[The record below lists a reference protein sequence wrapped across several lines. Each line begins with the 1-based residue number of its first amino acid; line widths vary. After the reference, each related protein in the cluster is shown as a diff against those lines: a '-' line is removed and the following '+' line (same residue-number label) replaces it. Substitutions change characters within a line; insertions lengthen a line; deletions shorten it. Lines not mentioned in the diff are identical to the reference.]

1 MSKSNYQSSFIGGVV
16 SPELYGRVDDQLYN
30 HAAEKLDN
38 FIVTTTGSIKRRS
51 GFKFIKD
58 FSSYKNVRL
67 IPFRFASDQT
77 LTIILADSTMFI
89 ATAGQLLM
97 NGSQPYSISTPF
109 NSSQLD
115 DLRFSQNADVITFT
129 STKTP
134 PTELKRHG
142 ATDWRFAQIDT
153 APDIEP
159 PDSIS
164 ATATY
169 PDSVLNGSTKFDDDN
184 YNPDTATMDTVT
196 ATYVVTSIDDDG
208 RESMP
213 SSAVS
218 TKCNYYITGATV
230 ELSWSAVPQ
239 AQYYRVYRSVSG
251 VFGFLAQ
258 TDLASLSDQGT
269 TPDTSMTPPKYNAPF
284 IAKAGGKIVSIQV
297 IDGGEDYFGD
307 ESNSGGTS
315 PAGMSYITTVPPF
328 SEMSGVRAEVDGGV
342 IISPVKITVELLID
356 DKVVGTTSIDYFL
369 CAQPTYEYRDEGFTG
384 DGAGSNRPSSTYY
397 GWTYYPKLDSFS
409 KSGTIGIKLP
419 KITGDLSKLKLKF
432 DVPAPSDRFTSLSM
446 ETTRNGIPA
455 YALNA
460 FAAYG
465 KLQLAN
471 VIEYGTK
478 KSTSGPIHGD
488 IPWYVTIPYKSIK
501 TTAGGGGN
509 EFDTPR
515 EVEIPLTISDG
526 RGSGAKATAIAVGG
540 VIKRVNLISGG
551 SNYSNPTVTA
561 QGTGSGAKFKCQLS
575 KATKAEYPSC
585 SCQFDQRRI
594 FAGTA
599 SNPLKVFMTAT
610 GSQYL
615 MTYHVPQK
623 PDDMIEIVALTNDA
637 DIIKHAV
644 AMQSLLLFTG
654 SSELRVYTQD
664 GSGLAPDTVAVRAQ
678 SYVGANNV
686 QPVVVNSS
694 IVYISSRGGH
704 PRQLT
709 FQNQSYNSDD
719 LGVRCP
725 HLFNYNDIVDLTFSK
740 APHQLLWCVSNTGV
754 LLCCTY
760 VPEQRIVSWT
770 ECKSE
775 NSNFKRVCCVS
786 EGLEDRLYVIVERN
800 VNGVTKKYLE
810 HMAPLNYDADNGRF
824 LDSYLEGS
832 FTLPQNKISGLD
844 HLNGCSVHAL
854 VDGSHYG
861 PFIVQNG
868 AVDLPKKGN
877 DIVIGLPIKA
887 QVRTVPI
894 EIQSPD
900 AINNMRGANK
910 LYIRVGKHGA
920 IKYKDAYIDRWSDVK
935 ETNKVKVQGDDSVVY
950 ELPIARSF
958 NNEFKLEIMSDDIS
972 PLDIHSLRIVQTL

>member
-67 IPFRFASDQT
+67 IPFRFASNQT
-77 LTIILADSTMFI
+77 LTIILADSKMFI
-89 ATAGQLLM
+89 ATTGQLLM
-97 NGSQPYSISTPF
+97 SGSQPYSISTPF
-109 NSSQLD
+109 TSDHLD
-115 DLRFSQNADVITFT
+115 GLHYSQNADVITFT
-129 STKTP
+129 SPAIP
-134 PTELKRHG
+134 PTELQRYG
-142 ATDWRFAQIDT
+142 ATDWRFKSIAT
-153 APDIEP
+153 APDIRP
-159 PDSIS
+159 PSSLS
-164 ATATY
+164 ASASY

-184 YNPDTATMDTVT
+184 YNPDTATMDTIT
-196 ATYVVTSIDDDG
+196 ATYVVTAVDSNG
-208 RESMP
+208 RESTP
-213 SSAVS
+213 SAPAS
-218 TKCNYYITGATV
+218 TKCNYYITGAYV
-230 ELSWSAVPQ
+230 SVSWSSVSGAK
-239 AQYYRVYRSVSG
+239 YYRVYRMVSG
-251 VFGFLAQ
+251 VYCFLAQ
-258 TDLASLSDQGT
+258 TDVTSINDEGT
-269 TPDTSMTPPKYNAPF
+269 TPDASMSPPKYNSPF
-284 IAKAGGKIVSIQV
+284 TGGSAGKIISISV
-297 IDGGEDYFGD
+297 
-307 ESNSGGTS
+307 
-315 PAGMSYITTVPPF
+315 
-328 SEMSGVRAEVDGGV
+328 VDGGSGYV
-342 IISPVKITVELLID
+342 GEGKKEDANAVKDGYLLVRPCFCFKVTGTVRVGGDTGSDGDVGHDLQLKAHLVLRIETIDGKTIDCTCSGRFKDISQVDPSTNTVMWPRYEGLYAGDYDVNSKTGEYKYVKFKLPSNYASYKPNAKDKFTIGFAYENHPDNNGFQTNGAAGALNSFNDVTGGPKDLNALNNFYGKYLEKANKLVSKNGNLLFSDLGGSPNGTDGDVPLLITD
-356 DKVVGTTSIDYFL
+356 SVGV
-369 CAQPTYEYRDEGFTG
+369 
-384 DGAGSNRPSSTYY
+384 GAGARGIVKN
-397 GWTYYPKLDSFS
+397 GKIDSVV
-409 KSGTIGIKLP
+409 L
-419 KITGDLSKLKLKF
+419 
-432 DVPAPSDRFTSLSM
+432 
-446 ETTRNGIPA
+446 
-455 YALNA
+455 
-460 FAAYG
+460 
-465 KLQLAN
+465 
-471 VIEYGTK
+471 
-478 KSTSGPIHGD
+478 
-488 IPWYVTIPYKSIK
+488 
-501 TTAGGGGN
+501 TAGGSGYKS
-509 EFDTPR
+509 PQ
-515 EVEIPLTISDG
+515 ISVNSKE
-526 RGSGAKATAIAVGG
+526 GSGARFSYT
-540 VIKRVNLISGG
+540 
-551 SNYSNPTVTA
+551 
-561 QGTGSGAKFKCQLS
+561 LS
-575 KATKAEYPSC
+575 ASTPPEYPSC

-709 FQNQSYNSDD
+709 YQNQSYNSDD

-958 NNEFKLEIMSDDIS
+958 NNEFKLEVMSDDVS

>member
-58 FSSYKNVRL
+58 FSSYQNVRL

-129 STKTP
+129 STKIP

-159 PDSIS
+159 PSSIS

-208 RESMP
+208 RESIP

-284 IAKAGGKIVSIQV
+284 IEKAGGKIVSIQV
-297 IDGGEDYFGD
+297 
-307 ESNSGGTS
+307 
-315 PAGMSYITTVPPF
+315 
-328 SEMSGVRAEVDGGV
+328 VDGGDGYFGEDN
-342 IISPVKITVELLID
+342 ISGGVAGLTYISTAPILMTVWSD
-356 DKVVGTTSIDYFL
+356 RANSVSYPPRNFTYKFKVVNAADSEVGEASVEYEMFYSESRDWNSVHEDNTTSMVEI
-369 CAQPTYEYRDEGFTG
+369 AW
-384 DGAGSNRPSSTYY
+384 YY
-397 GWTYYPKLDSFS
+397 LPAKSALS
-409 KSGTIGIKLP
+409 KSGTVGAKFPKLS
-419 KITGDLSKLKLKF
+419 GDVSKLKLNFIGMKDFFGWRKGIRVVSKF
-432 DVPAPSDRFTSLSM
+432 
-446 ETTRNGIPA
+446 TTRAEFEGDK
-455 YALNA
+455 LNL
-460 FAAYG
+460 FANYG
-465 KLQLAN
+465 KLLLQNSVEIDGEFASEHFMPTTNGL
-471 VIEYGTK
+471 K
-478 KSTSGPIHGD
+478 
-488 IPWYVTIPYKSIK
+488 IPYKAVK

-509 EFDTPR
+509 EFDAPR
-515 EVEIPLTISDG
+515 EIEVPLTISDG

-561 QGTGSGAKFKCQLS
+561 QGSGSGAKFKCQLS

-854 VDGSHYG
+854 VDGTHYG

-868 AVDLPKKGN
+868 AVDLPVSGN
-877 DIVIGLPIKA
+877 DIVIGLPIRA
-887 QVRTVPI
+887 QIRTVPI

-958 NNEFKLEIMSDDIS
+958 NNEFKLEVMSDDVS

>member
-58 FSSYKNVRL
+58 FSAYKNIRL
-67 IPFRFASDQT
+67 IPFRFASNQT
-77 LTIILADSTMFI
+77 LTIILADSKMFI

-97 NGSQPYSISTPF
+97 SGSQPYSISTPF
-109 NSSQLD
+109 TSDHLD
-115 DLRFSQNADVITFT
+115 GLHYSQNADVITFT
-129 STKTP
+129 SPAIP
-134 PTELKRHG
+134 PTELQRHG
-142 ATDWRFAQIDT
+142 ATDWRFKNIAT
-153 APDIEP
+153 APDIKP
-159 PDSIS
+159 PSSLS
-164 ATATY
+164 ASASY

-184 YNPDTATMDTVT
+184 YNPDTATMDTIT
-196 ATYVVTSIDDDG
+196 ATYVVTAVDSNG
-208 RESMP
+208 RESTP
-213 SSAVS
+213 SAPAS
-218 TKCNYYITGATV
+218 TKCNYYITGAYV
-230 ELSWSAVPQ
+230 SVSWSSVSGAK
-239 AQYYRVYRSVSG
+239 YYRVYRMVSG
-251 VFGFLAQ
+251 VYCFLAQ
-258 TDLASLSDQGT
+258 TDVTSINDEGT
-269 TPDTSMTPPKYNAPF
+269 TPDASMSPPKYNSPF
-284 IAKAGGKIVSIQV
+284 TGGSAGKIVSISV
-297 IDGGEDYFGD
+297 
-307 ESNSGGTS
+307 
-315 PAGMSYITTVPPF
+315 
-328 SEMSGVRAEVDGGV
+328 VDGGSGYV
-342 IISPVKITVELLID
+342 GEGKKEDTSAVKDGYLL
-356 DKVVGTTSIDYFL
+356 VRPCFCFNVTGTTHAGGGTGSDGDVGHDVQLKAHLVLRVETSDGKTIDCTCGGRFRNVS
-369 CAQPTYEYRDEGFTG
+369 TYEEGIVKWTRFHGLYAGDYDVDTKTG
-384 DGAGSNRPSSTYY
+384 EYKYVKFKLPPNSTSYK
-397 GWTYYPKLDSFS
+397 PNAKDKF
-409 KSGTIGIKLP
+409 TIGFAYENHPNDNGFQTNGASGALESFNDVMGGP
-419 KITGDLSKLKLKF
+419 KDLSKLNNFYGKYLDKAKKLLSKNGNLLF
-432 DVPAPSDRFTSLSM
+432 SDLGGSANGTDGDVPLLITDSVGVGAGAR
-446 ETTRNGIPA
+446 GIVKEGRIA
-455 YALNA
+455 SVVL
-460 FAAYG
+460 
-465 KLQLAN
+465 
-471 VIEYGTK
+471 
-478 KSTSGPIHGD
+478 
-488 IPWYVTIPYKSIK
+488 
-501 TTAGGGGN
+501 TAGGSGYKS
-509 EFDTPR
+509 PQ
-515 EVEIPLTISDG
+515 ISVNSKE
-526 RGSGAKATAIAVGG
+526 GSGARFSYT
-540 VIKRVNLISGG
+540 
-551 SNYSNPTVTA
+551 
-561 QGTGSGAKFKCQLS
+561 LS
-575 KATKAEYPSC
+575 ASTPPEYPSC

-740 APHQLLWCVSNTGV
+740 APHQLLWCVSDTGV

-800 VNGVTKKYLE
+800 VNGVIKKYLE

-854 VDGSHYG
+854 VDGTHYG

-958 NNEFKLEIMSDDIS
+958 NNEFKLEVMSDDVS
-972 PLDIHSLRIVQTL
+972 PLDIHSLRIVQSL

>member
-159 PDSIS
+159 PNSIS

-284 IAKAGGKIVSIQV
+284 IEKAGGKIVSIQV
-297 IDGGEDYFGD
+297 VDGGEDYFGD
-307 ESNSGGTS
+307 DNNSGGVS
-315 PAGMSYITTVPPF
+315 PAGMSYITTVPPYIVL
-328 SEMSGVRAEVDGGV
+328 SSAPLGKPPILQLKVPH
-342 IISPVKITVELLID
+342 PVNIELVID
-356 DKVVGTTSIDYFL
+356 DKVVGNTILNYFP
-369 CAQPTYEYRDEGFTG
+369 CSNPNYYAYHSAI
-384 DGAGSNRPSSTYY
+384 AGSGQSSTSEYV
-397 GWTYYPKLDSFS
+397 TMYYPNVDSFS
-409 KSGTIGIKLP
+409 KSGAIAIKLP
-419 KITGDLSKLKLKF
+419 KISGDLSKLKLRF
-432 DVPAPSDRFTSLSM
+432 DVPAESEHYTSAQSIA
-446 ETTRNGIPA
+446 TNNGFPP

-465 KLQLAN
+465 KLQSAK
-471 VIEYGTK
+471 VIEYTEKRGTGIG
-478 KSTSGPIHGD
+478 SGLMVRD
-488 IPWYVTIPYKSIK
+488 KTVLPYKSIK

-515 EVEIPLTISDG
+515 EIEVPLTISDG

-561 QGTGSGAKFKCQLS
+561 QGSGSGAKFKCQLS

-709 FQNQSYNSDD
+709 YQNQSYNSDD

-958 NNEFKLEIMSDDIS
+958 NNEFKLEIMSDDVS

>member
-67 IPFRFASDQT
+67 IPFRFASNQT
-77 LTIILADSTMFI
+77 LTIILADSKLFI

-97 NGSQPYSISTPF
+97 SGSQPYSISTPF
-109 NSSQLD
+109 TSDHLD
-115 DLRFSQNADVITFT
+115 GLHYSQNADVITFT
-129 STKTP
+129 SP
-134 PTELKRHG
+134 AIAPTELQRHG
-142 ATDWRFAQIDT
+142 ATDWRFKSIAT
-153 APDIEP
+153 APDIRP
-159 PDSIS
+159 PSSLS
-164 ATATY
+164 ASASY

-184 YNPDTATMDTVT
+184 YNPDTATMDTIT
-196 ATYVVTSIDDDG
+196 ATYVVTAVDSNG
-208 RESMP
+208 RESTP
-213 SSAVS
+213 SAPAS
-218 TKCNYYITGATV
+218 TKCNYYITGAYV
-230 ELSWSAVPQ
+230 SVSWSSVSGAK
-239 AQYYRVYRSVSG
+239 YYRVYRMVSG
-251 VFGFLAQ
+251 VYCFLAQ
-258 TDLASLSDQGT
+258 TDVTSINDEGT
-269 TPDTSMTPPKYNAPF
+269 TPDASMSPPKYNSPF
-284 IAKAGGKIVSIQV
+284 TGGSAGKIISISV
-297 IDGGEDYFGD
+297 IDGGSGYVGEGKKEDTSTVKDGYLLVRPCFCFKVTGTISVGGGTGSDGD
-307 ESNSGGTS
+307 TPHYLQLKAHLILRIETSDGKTIDCTCGGRFRNTSEYDSGATMLWEKHHDLYARDYDVDSKTGEYKYVKFKLPPNYTSYKPNVKDKFTIGFAYENHPSDNGFQTNGASGALDTFSDTSGG
-315 PAGMSYITTVPPF
+315 
-328 SEMSGVRAEVDGGV
+328 
-342 IISPVKITVELLID
+342 
-356 DKVVGTTSIDYFL
+356 
-369 CAQPTYEYRDEGFTG
+369 
-384 DGAGSNRPSSTYY
+384 PS
-397 GWTYYPKLDSFS
+397 
-409 KSGTIGIKLP
+409 
-419 KITGDLSKLKLKF
+419 DLSKLNNFYGKYLEKANKLVSKNGNLLF
-432 DVPAPSDRFTSLSM
+432 SDLGGSANGTDGDVPLLITDSVGVGAGARGIVK
-446 ETTRNGIPA
+446 NGKIDSVV
-455 YALNA
+455 L
-460 FAAYG
+460 
-465 KLQLAN
+465 
-471 VIEYGTK
+471 
-478 KSTSGPIHGD
+478 
-488 IPWYVTIPYKSIK
+488 
-501 TTAGGGGN
+501 TAGGSGYKS
-509 EFDTPR
+509 PQ
-515 EVEIPLTISDG
+515 ISVNSKE
-526 RGSGAKATAIAVGG
+526 GSGARFSYT
-540 VIKRVNLISGG
+540 
-551 SNYSNPTVTA
+551 
-561 QGTGSGAKFKCQLS
+561 LS
-575 KATKAEYPSC
+575 ASTPPEYPSC

-594 FAGTA
+594 FAGTSA
-599 SNPLKVFMTAT
+599 NPLKVFMTAT

-770 ECKSE
+770 ECKGE

-786 EGLEDRLYVIVERN
+786 EGLEDRLYVIVEREI
-800 VNGVTKKYLE
+800 NGVTKKYLE
-810 HMAPLNYDADNGRF
+810 HMAPLNYDANNGKF

-854 VDGSHYG
+854 IDGNHYG

-868 AVDLPKKGN
+868 AVDLPVKGH
-877 DIVIGLPIKA
+877 DIMIGLPYPNI
-887 QVRTVPI
+887 VRTVPI

-910 LYIRVGKHGA
+910 IYLRVGKHGA
-920 IKYKDAYIDRWSDVK
+920 IRYKDAYIDRWSDVK

-958 NNEFKLEIMSDDIS
+958 NNEFKLEIMSDDVS
-972 PLDIHSLRIVQTL
+972 PLDIHSLRIVQSL

>member
-129 STKTP
+129 STKIP

-159 PDSIS
+159 PSSIS

-230 ELSWSAVPQ
+230 ELSWSAVSQ

-284 IAKAGGKIVSIQV
+284 IEKAGGKIVSIQV
-297 IDGGEDYFGD
+297 VDGGEGYFGD
-307 ESNSGGTS
+307 ESNSGGIAGLTYIS
-315 PAGMSYITTVPPF
+315 TAPILMTNWNNQANSVEYPPRNFTYKFKIVNGADSEVGEASIEYEMFYAESRDWDSIQNDNTVNMIEIAWYYLPAKS
-328 SEMSGVRAEVDGGV
+328 A
-342 IISPVKITVELLID
+342 L
-356 DKVVGTTSIDYFL
+356 
-369 CAQPTYEYRDEGFTG
+369 
-384 DGAGSNRPSSTYY
+384 
-397 GWTYYPKLDSFS
+397 S
-409 KSGTIGIKLP
+409 KSGTVGAKFPKLS
-419 KITGDLSKLKLKF
+419 GDISKLKLKF
-432 DVPAPSDRFTSLSM
+432 IGMKRGSWWREDINVVSKF
-446 ETTRNGIPA
+446 TTRAEFEGDK
-455 YALNA
+455 LNL
-460 FAAYG
+460 FANYG
-465 KLQLAN
+465 KLLLQNSVEIDDEFASEHFMPTTNGL
-471 VIEYGTK
+471 K
-478 KSTSGPIHGD
+478 
-488 IPWYVTIPYKSIK
+488 IPYKAVK

-509 EFDTPR
+509 EFDAPR
-515 EVEIPLTISDG
+515 EIEVPLTISDG

-561 QGTGSGAKFKCQLS
+561 QGAGSGAKFKCQLS

-725 HLFNYNDIVDLTFSK
+725 HLFNYNDIIDLTFSK

-868 AVDLPKKGN
+868 AVDLPVSGN
-877 DIVIGLPIKA
+877 DIVIGLPIRA
-887 QVRTVPI
+887 QIRTVPI

-958 NNEFKLEIMSDDIS
+958 NNEFKLEIMSDDVS

>member
-153 APDIEP
+153 APDIDP
-159 PDSIS
+159 PSSIS

-208 RESMP
+208 RESIP

-297 IDGGEDYFGD
+297 ENGGEGYFGD
-307 ESNSGGTS
+307 DNNSGSVSGLTYIS
-315 PAGMSYITTVPPF
+315 TAPVVITTWNTKANDKIYPPKKF
-328 SEMSGVRAEVDGGV
+328 DYKFKIVDGSDSVVGEA
-342 IISPVKITVELLID
+342 TVEYEMFYSESKD
-356 DKVVGTTSIDYFL
+356 WDSVHEDNTTSMNEI
-369 CAQPTYEYRDEGFTG
+369 TW
-384 DGAGSNRPSSTYY
+384 YY
-397 GWTYYPKLDSFS
+397 LPAKSALS
-409 KSGTIGIKLP
+409 KSGTVGVKFPKLS
-419 KITGDLSKLKLKF
+419 GDLSKLKLKF
-432 DVPAPSDRFTSLSM
+432 EGYEIWTLSNTSVASEFTTGVDF
-446 ETTRNGIPA
+446 EGDK
-455 YALNA
+455 LNL
-460 FAAYG
+460 FANYG
-465 KLQLAN
+465 KLLLQNLVEVDGAM
-471 VIEYGTK
+471 
-478 KSTSGPIHGD
+478 GD
-488 IPWYVTIPYKSIK
+488 TILQSARSVKIPYKAVK

-509 EFDTPR
+509 EFDAPR
-515 EVEIPLTISDG
+515 EIEVPLTISDS

-561 QGTGSGAKFKCQLS
+561 QGSGSGAKFKCQLS

-958 NNEFKLEIMSDDIS
+958 NNEFKLEIMSDDVS
-972 PLDIHSLRIVQTL
+972 PLDIHSLRIVQSL

>member
-58 FSSYKNVRL
+58 FSSYQNVRL

-159 PDSIS
+159 PSSIS

-230 ELSWSAVPQ
+230 ELSWSAVSQ

-284 IAKAGGKIVSIQV
+284 IEKAGGKIVSIQV
-297 IDGGEDYFGD
+297 ENGGEGYFGD
-307 ESNSGGTS
+307 LDSGGVSGLT
-315 PAGMSYITTVPPF
+315 YISTAPILEVVWDDRANNIDYPPKKF
-328 SEMSGVRAEVDGGV
+328 NYKFEIVNEADNKVGDA
-342 IISPVKITVELLID
+342 TVE
-356 DKVVGTTSIDYFL
+356 
-369 CAQPTYEYRDEGFTG
+369 YELFYSESEDWDSTQN
-384 DGAGSNRPSSTYY
+384 DNTVKMIKIAWYYLPAKSS
-397 GWTYYPKLDSFS
+397 LS
-409 KSGTIGIKLP
+409 KSGTVGVKFPKLS
-419 KITGDLSKLKLKF
+419 GDVSKLKLKF
-432 DVPAPSDRFTSLSM
+432 
-446 ETTRNGIPA
+446 IPA
-455 YALNA
+455 KKEDFWGKASARPTSEFTTGASFEGDKLNL
-460 FAAYG
+460 FANYG
-465 KLQLAN
+465 KLLLQDLVEIDN
-471 VIEYGTK
+471 GSFGEF
-478 KSTSGPIHGD
+478 
-488 IPWYVTIPYKSIK
+488 IPTTNWVKIPYKSVK

-509 EFDTPR
+509 EFDAPR
-515 EVEIPLTISDG
+515 EIEVPLTISDG
-526 RGSGAKATAIAVGG
+526 RGSGAKAIAIAVGG

-561 QGTGSGAKFKCQLS
+561 QGSGSGAKFKCQLS

-599 SNPLKVFMTAT
+599 TNPLKVFMTAT

-800 VNGVTKKYLE
+800 VNGVIKKYLE
-810 HMAPLNYDADNGRF
+810 HMAPLNYDASNGKF

-868 AVDLPKKGN
+868 AIDLPKKGN

-958 NNEFKLEIMSDDIS
+958 NNEFKLEVMSDDVS
-972 PLDIHSLRIVQTL
+972 PLDIHSLRIVQSL

>member
-67 IPFRFASDQT
+67 IPFRFASNQT

-89 ATAGQLLM
+89 ATTGQLLM
-97 NGSQPYSISTPF
+97 SGSQPYSISTPF
-109 NSSQLD
+109 TSDHLD
-115 DLRFSQNADVITFT
+115 GLHYSQNADVITFT
-129 STKTP
+129 SPAIP
-134 PTELKRHG
+134 PTELQRYG
-142 ATDWRFAQIDT
+142 ATDWRFKSIAT
-153 APDIEP
+153 APDIRP
-159 PDSIS
+159 PSSLS
-164 ATATY
+164 ASASY

-184 YNPDTATMDTVT
+184 YNPDTATMDTIT
-196 ATYVVTSIDDDG
+196 ATYVVKAVDSNG
-208 RESMP
+208 RESTP
-213 SSAVS
+213 SAPAS
-218 TKCNYYITGATV
+218 TKCNYYITGAYV
-230 ELSWSAVPQ
+230 SVSWSSVSGAK
-239 AQYYRVYRSVSG
+239 YYRVYRMVSG
-251 VFGFLAQ
+251 VYCFLAQ
-258 TDLASLSDQGT
+258 TDVTSINDEGT
-269 TPDTSMTPPKYNAPF
+269 TPDASMSPPKYNSPF
-284 IAKAGGKIVSIQV
+284 TGGSAGKIISISV
-297 IDGGEDYFGD
+297 
-307 ESNSGGTS
+307 
-315 PAGMSYITTVPPF
+315 
-328 SEMSGVRAEVDGGV
+328 VDGGSGYVGEGKKNESSLLKDGKLHLKVCPTADGSWSGNASDMTQPTV
-342 IISPVKITVELLID
+342 IITLKLSNLRDQEDVELFTFCQNITSWSEETTGGGGWPTLEECIPSDVELDKDGRIVAVKFSSRKIGEIITKLNITSDTKFTFGVEGVHNARLKAGVGNRASAKEQLFFNGCADKVNAALSKNGKITISDLGSTPIANDGDVPLLITD
-356 DKVVGTTSIDYFL
+356 SVGV
-369 CAQPTYEYRDEGFTG
+369 
-384 DGAGSNRPSSTYY
+384 GAGAR
-397 GWTYYPKLDSFS
+397 
-409 KSGTIGIKLP
+409 GIIKDGR
-419 KITGDLSKLKLKF
+419 IAS
-432 DVPAPSDRFTSLSM
+432 
-446 ETTRNGIPA
+446 
-455 YALNA
+455 
-460 FAAYG
+460 
-465 KLQLAN
+465 
-471 VIEYGTK
+471 VIL
-478 KSTSGPIHGD
+478 
-488 IPWYVTIPYKSIK
+488 
-501 TTAGGGGN
+501 TAGGSGYKS
-509 EFDTPR
+509 PQ
-515 EVEIPLTISDG
+515 ISVDAKE
-526 RGSGAKATAIAVGG
+526 GSGARFSYTLSATT
-540 VIKRVNLISGG
+540 
-551 SNYSNPTVTA
+551 PP
-561 QGTGSGAKFKCQLS
+561 
-575 KATKAEYPSC
+575 EYPSC

-958 NNEFKLEIMSDDIS
+958 NNEFKLEIMSDDVS

>member
-159 PDSIS
+159 PSSIS

-230 ELSWSAVPQ
+230 ELSWSAVSQ

-284 IAKAGGKIVSIQV
+284 IEKAGGKIVSIQV
-297 IDGGEDYFGD
+297 VDGGEGYFGD
-307 ESNSGGTS
+307 ESNSGGIAGLTYISTAPILMTS
-315 PAGMSYITTVPPF
+315 WNNRANRIKYPPRNFTYKFKIVNAADSEVGEASIEYEAFYAESRDWNSIQNDNTVSMIEIAWYYLPAKS
-328 SEMSGVRAEVDGGV
+328 A
-342 IISPVKITVELLID
+342 L
-356 DKVVGTTSIDYFL
+356 
-369 CAQPTYEYRDEGFTG
+369 
-384 DGAGSNRPSSTYY
+384 
-397 GWTYYPKLDSFS
+397 S
-409 KSGTIGIKLP
+409 KSGTVGAKFPKLS
-419 KITGDLSKLKLKF
+419 GDISKLKLKF
-432 DVPAPSDRFTSLSM
+432 IGMKRGSWWREDIHVVSKF
-446 ETTRNGIPA
+446 TTRAKFEGDK
-455 YALNA
+455 LNL
-460 FAAYG
+460 FANYG
-465 KLQLAN
+465 KLLLQN
-471 VIEYGTK
+471 SVEIDGEFGSEHFM
-478 KSTSGPIHGD
+478 STTNGLK
-488 IPWYVTIPYKSIK
+488 IPYKAVK

-509 EFDTPR
+509 EFDAPR
-515 EVEIPLTISDG
+515 EIEVPLTISDG

-561 QGTGSGAKFKCQLS
+561 QGSGSGAKFKCQLS

-686 QPVVVNSS
+686 QPIVVNSS

-832 FTLPQNKISGLD
+832 FTSPQNRISGLD

-958 NNEFKLEIMSDDIS
+958 NNEFKLEIMSDDVS

>member
-129 STKTP
+129 STKIP

-159 PDSIS
+159 PSSIS

-284 IAKAGGKIVSIQV
+284 IEKAGGKIVSIQV
-297 IDGGEDYFGD
+297 VDGGEGYFGED
-307 ESNSGGTS
+307 DNSGGVAGLTYIS
-315 PAGMSYITTVPPF
+315 TAPILMVTWNDRANSVSYPPRIFTYKFKIVSATDSEVGEASIEYEMFHSESNNWDSVQNDNTVSMVEIAWYYLPAKS
-328 SEMSGVRAEVDGGV
+328 A
-342 IISPVKITVELLID
+342 L
-356 DKVVGTTSIDYFL
+356 
-369 CAQPTYEYRDEGFTG
+369 
-384 DGAGSNRPSSTYY
+384 
-397 GWTYYPKLDSFS
+397 S
-409 KSGTIGIKLP
+409 KSGTVGAKFPKLS
-419 KITGDLSKLKLKF
+419 GDVSKLKLKF
-432 DVPAPSDRFTSLSM
+432 IGMKGGTWWKHDIKVVSKFTTKA
-446 ETTRNGIPA
+446 EFEGDK
-455 YALNA
+455 LNL
-460 FAAYG
+460 FANYG
-465 KLQLAN
+465 KLLLQNLVEIDGEFAS
-471 VIEYGTK
+471 EHFM
-478 KSTSGPIHGD
+478 PITHSLK
-488 IPWYVTIPYKSIK
+488 IPYKAVK

-509 EFDTPR
+509 EFDAPR

-561 QGTGSGAKFKCQLS
+561 QGSGSGAKFKCQLS

-958 NNEFKLEIMSDDIS
+958 NNEFKLEVMSDDVS

>member
-159 PDSIS
+159 PSSIS

-230 ELSWSAVPQ
+230 ELSWSAVSQ

-284 IAKAGGKIVSIQV
+284 IEKAGGKIVSIQV
-297 IDGGEDYFGD
+297 VDGGDGYFGD
-307 ESNSGGTS
+307 ESNSGGVAGLTYISTAPILMTS
-315 PAGMSYITTVPPF
+315 WNNRANSVKYPPRNF
-328 SEMSGVRAEVDGGV
+328 TYKFKIVNAADSEVGEASIEYEMFYAESRDWDSVHEDN
-342 IISPVKITVELLID
+342 
-356 DKVVGTTSIDYFL
+356 TTSMIEI
-369 CAQPTYEYRDEGFTG
+369 AW
-384 DGAGSNRPSSTYY
+384 YY
-397 GWTYYPKLDSFS
+397 LPAKSALS
-409 KSGTIGIKLP
+409 KSGTVGAKFPKLS
-419 KITGDLSKLKLKF
+419 GDISKLKLKF
-432 DVPAPSDRFTSLSM
+432 IGMKSGSWWRENINVVSEF
-446 ETTRNGIPA
+446 TTRAEFEGDK
-455 YALNA
+455 LNL
-460 FAAYG
+460 FANYG
-465 KLQLAN
+465 KLLLQNSVEIDGEFASEHFMPTTNGL
-471 VIEYGTK
+471 K
-478 KSTSGPIHGD
+478 
-488 IPWYVTIPYKSIK
+488 IPYKAVK

-509 EFDTPR
+509 EFDAPR
-515 EVEIPLTISDG
+515 EIEVPLTISDG

-561 QGTGSGAKFKCQLS
+561 QGSGSGAKFKCQLS

-868 AVDLPKKGN
+868 AIDLPKKGN

-958 NNEFKLEIMSDDIS
+958 NNEFKLEVMSDDVS